1 MSLARSVFRH
11 LKWLL
16 TFFQPAT
23 VSSCLSI
30 STILEVFTGNA
41 LLLALGRPSITGRH
55 GLLSVASPRRLP
67 IDFKRERERE
77 REWVAMALLW
87 ERKRLSAGKNAEEK
101 WMCPRALPLTTW
113 PRRAGRTCVA
123 SRISSRRFAIDFELI
138 DPRNRST
145 TRILSNTSSTG

>member
-77 REWVAMALLW
+77 RENCDGSPVGEETVVSWQKCRRKVDVSEGPSSYDVA
-87 ERKRLSAGKNAEEK
+87 S
-101 WMCPRALPLTTW
+101 
-113 PRRAGRTCVA
+113 PRRSDVCRLEDFHQEIHHRLRTY
-123 SRISSRRFAIDFELI
+123 
-138 DPRNRST
+138 RST
-145 TRILSNTSSTG
+145 ESFDHQDFK

>member
-41 LLLALGRPSITGRH
+41 LLLVLGRPSITGRH

-77 REWVAMALLW
+77 RESELRWLSRGRGNGCQLAKMQKKSGCVRGLSLL
-87 ERKRLSAGKNAEEK
+87 RRGLAAPVGRVS
-101 WMCPRALPLTTW
+101 PRGFP
-113 PRRAGRTCVA
+113 PGD
-123 SRISSRRFAIDFELI
+123 S
-138 DPRNRST
+138 P
-145 TRILSNTSSTG
+145 

>member
-77 REWVAMALLW
+77 RELRWLSCGRGNGCQLAKMQKKSGCVRGPFLL
-87 ERKRLSAGKNAEEK
+87 RRSLAAPVRRVS
-101 WMCPRALPLTTW
+101 PRGFP
-113 PRRAGRTCVA
+113 PGD
-123 SRISSRRFAIDFELI
+123 S
-138 DPRNRST
+138 P
-145 TRILSNTSSTG
+145 

>member
-41 LLLALGRPSITGRH
+41 LHLALGRPSITGRH

-77 REWVAMALLW
+77 RVSCDGSPVGEETVVSWQKCRRKVDVSEGSPSYDVA
-87 ERKRLSAGKNAEEK
+87 S
-101 WMCPRALPLTTW
+101 
-113 PRRAGRTCVA
+113 PRRSDVCRLEDFQQEIRHRLRTY
-123 SRISSRRFAIDFELI
+123 
-138 DPRNRST
+138 RST
-145 TRILSNTSSTG
+145 ESFDHQDFK